1 MISYNRIMHLLVKLN
16 KDEQEEL
23 IDAVICKAIKEGVE
37 EEETKEAIEI
47 WYKEEGGERSEP
59 PLYHV

>member
-1 MISYNRIMHLLVKLN
+1 MITYNRIMHLLVKLN

-23 IDAVICKAIKEGVE
+23 IDAVICKAIEAGV

-47 WYKEEGGERSEP
+47 
-59 PLYHV
+59 

>member
-16 KDEQEEL
+16 KDEQTEL
-23 IDAVICKAIKEGVE
+23 IDAVICKAIAEGVE

-47 WYKEEGGERSEP
+47 
-59 PLYHV
+59 